1 MLNKILLLCLFFS
14 LSFSSSRFDN
24 FKKAF
29 MDIPS
34 SEAASILCQNYSYLE
49 TIACNGYPPILDN
62 DNCVVEYVLFNDTF
76 ALHEAETY
84 LDKQFCSVDFLRAFL
99 SSKATFVAKFYNPN
113 GSLKKTKR
121 YNQYNRPSCTL
132 LK

>member
-1 MLNKILLLCLFFS
+1 MFNKILLLCLFFS

-29 MDIPS
+29 MDIAS
-34 SEAASILCQNYSYLE
+34 SEAAFVLCRNYSYLE
-49 TIACNGYPPILDN
+49 TVSCNGYPPILDN
-62 DNCVVEYVLFNDTF
+62 DNCVVEYVLFNDAN
-76 ALHEAETY
+76 ALREAETY

-99 SSKATFVAKFYNPN
+99 FSKATFVAKFYSPN

-121 YNQYNRPSCTL
+121 YNQYNRPACTL

>member
-1 MLNKILLLCLFFS
+1 MLNKFFLLCLFFS

-29 MDIPS
+29 MDISS
-34 SEAASILCQNYSYLE
+34 SEAAFDLE
-49 TIACNGYPPILDN
+49 TVSCNGYPPLVDN
-62 DNCVVEYVLFNDTF
+62 DNCVVEYVLFNDAN

-99 SSKATFVAKFYNPN
+99 FSKATLIAKFYNSN
-113 GSLKKTKR
+113 GSLQKTKR
-121 YNQYNRPSCTL
+121 YNQYNRPACTL
-132 LK
+132 LR